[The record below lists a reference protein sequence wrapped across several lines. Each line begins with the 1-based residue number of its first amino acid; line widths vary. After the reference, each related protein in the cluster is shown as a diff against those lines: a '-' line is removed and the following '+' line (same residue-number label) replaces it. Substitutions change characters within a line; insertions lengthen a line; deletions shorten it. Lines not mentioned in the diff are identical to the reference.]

1 VIEAPADG
9 SLLLSDITT
18 NTLTGT
24 TTVSAAILVTYS
36 NDETVPITSFSLV
49 TPLGQ
54 SDLTIPIANVQ
65 GLAQSTYVQIDSE
78 IICINELTVDGFA
91 RWIERGVGGSS
102 AAAHSTGATGI
113 VLERNLH
120 TVPLGTGF
128 FANPTHTDFQYTLL
142 FPNRRVAATELYL
155 TNTKGTGPGQDT
167 CFLQNGQSLLRTFEG
182 GTLVLQT
189 SGVLSIETDAA
200 NSVSTDRVRVVRDI
214 QAFVDSAPSGGSL
227 DVVAKANGIPIATLV
242 VLSGAVQSGAFAPAG
257 TLALAEGT
265 KVNIDITAVPQ
276 GTNTF
281 SGKNLSVQIRT

>member
-1 VIEAPADG
+1 M
-9 SLLLSDITT
+9 
-18 NTLTGT
+18 
-24 TTVSAAILVTYS
+24 
-36 NDETVPITSFSLV
+36 
-49 TPLGQ
+49 
-54 SDLTIPIANVQ
+54 
-65 GLAQSTYVQIDSE
+65 
-78 IICINELTVDGFA
+78 
-91 RWIERGVGGSS
+91 
-102 AAAHSTGATGI
+102 
-113 VLERNLH
+113 
-120 TVPLGTGF
+120 
-128 FANPTHTDFQYTLL
+128 
-142 FPNRRVAATELYL
+142 
-155 TNTKGTGPGQDT
+155 
-167 CFLQNGQSLLRTFEG
+167 
-182 GTLVLQT
+182 VLQT